1 MGPAPSVARVVG
13 VGAVSHRG
21 QCTRPEQWPLA
32 VFELECARQ
41 LQFTALI
48 LYSRPQTHLDLILV
62 TEKGRKNPGHA

>member
-41 LQFTALI
+41 LQFTG
-48 LYSRPQTHLDLILV
+48 PDTV
-62 TEKGRKNPGHA
+62 F